1 MPIPES
7 RNPRLV
13 SRLGASRSSYNS
25 KDPPEFGSRGIPDSR
40 EALPS
45 FSEYLELFHSKAHS
59 LYLRDR
65 ETLKYELSVTRTAQ
79 TSVAKKV
86 LLEPDSDEWLSRLE
100 SYSEFAAHLEKGL
113 SSQKRKLYSC
123 YEREYDKFLHEE
135 LEKVRAE
142 GRKARDEEWDRQSA
156 EWNKVFEGLLEAVES
171 ERRYGRE
178 RPSTP
183 TPDSCL
189 PQREVRTTTP
199 NLACTPDRSG
209 PPPSIPIEGT
219 RPRTTLVDSQKVSTP
234 ETLNPPERVQSAR
247 SKASPSST
255 KPDPPSAPRR
265 LKTSPPSVSR
275 ELLPACKLMTEGRK
289 PLKSGL
295 ETASMDTISR
305 PLPRSR
311 ERAKAREQPN
321 KTVLNRE
328 PLKGS
333 SLMGT
338 KPSSQVIST
347 PASPVRVNRHAALR
361 PPATTRKEVS
371 TEKQGTSAIKHSP
384 VPKAAPTLPKSIP
397 VSCIRVSPA
406 SPSKN
411 GTLPSSQAIPT
422 RDSLKSS
429 VVSTH
434 RAVSETTHHAVETHT
449 RVSSKAATPRFG
461 KIPSADSIE
470 RSDDCSDVII
480 GPAVEQALTL
490 ISSEVGEGRRVPD
503 TVVSIHN
510 GEKRDVHSPSPKTT
524 RKWSNPSYAPARVD
538 GGGQLARAAAYIRE
552 RATRRSPAF
561 DEFVCRTP
569 KAPPDKT
576 TESDTKRHVPD
587 VVTFVRQLRN
597 SRL

>member
-79 TSVAKKV
+79 TTVAEKV
-86 LLEPDSDEWLSRLE
+86 LLELDSDEWLSRLE

-113 SSQKRKLYSC
+113 SSQKRKLYSR
-123 YEREYDKFLHEE
+123 YEREYDKFLCEE
-135 LEKVRAE
+135 LGKVRAE
-142 GRKARDEEWDRQSA
+142 ERKARADEWDRQSA

-183 TPDSCL
+183 TPDSCS

-199 NLACTPDRSG
+199 SLARTPDRSG

-219 RPRTTLVDSQKVSTP
+219 HPQTTLVDSQKVSTP

-275 ELLPACKLMTEGRK
+275 ELLPARKLMTEGRK

-295 ETASMDTISR
+295 ETASTDTISR

-321 KTVLNRE
+321 RTVLDRE
-328 PLKGS
+328 PPKGS
-333 SLMGT
+333 SLMGA
-338 KPSSQVIST
+338 K
-347 PASPVRVNRHAALR
+347 PASRVVSAPAPKRVDTRTSGEPPIRKTRVN
-361 PPATTRKEVS
+361 V
-371 TEKQGTSAIKHSP
+371 EKDAKARRHSP
-384 VPKAAPTLPKSIP
+384 MPKAAPTLLKSTP
-397 VSCIRVSPA
+397 VSSVRARTPPSSSPSSRMISTLHTTDLVNTRQGGKGTTRWNPETRTPSRVSRSA
-406 SPSKN
+406 
-411 GTLPSSQAIPT
+411 TLPPPG
-422 RDSLKSS
+422 KSPISVRRLPS
-429 VVSTH
+429 VV
-434 RAVSETTHHAVETHT
+434 RQKPAVGLKVETRT
-449 RVSSKAATPRFG
+449 RVSSKA
-461 KIPSADSIE
+461 
-470 RSDDCSDVII
+470 
-480 GPAVEQALTL
+480 
-490 ISSEVGEGRRVPD
+490 
-503 TVVSIHN
+503 
-510 GEKRDVHSPSPKTT
+510 
-524 RKWSNPSYAPARVD
+524 
-538 GGGQLARAAAYIRE
+538 
-552 RATRRSPAF
+552 
-561 DEFVCRTP
+561 
-569 KAPPDKT
+569 
-576 TESDTKRHVPD
+576 
-587 VVTFVRQLRN
+587 
-597 SRL
+597 

>member
-1 MPIPES
+1 MYKQPKLYSCTRQIQFDSVYLEWRDPVTVQPLHFFTLSKCIQNIHTRYQQPATLGINMPIPES

-25 KDPPEFGSRGIPDSR
+25 KDPPEFGFRRIPDSR

-65 ETLKYELSVTRTAQ
+65 EALKYELSVTRTAQ
-79 TSVAKKV
+79 TSVAEKV

-113 SSQKRKLYSC
+113 SSQKRKLYSR
-123 YEREYDKFLHEE
+123 YEREYDKFLRKE

-142 GRKARDEEWDRQSA
+142 GRKARADEWDRRSA
-156 EWNKVFEGLLEAVES
+156 EWNEVFEGLLEAVES
-171 ERRYGRE
+171 ERRYGQE

-183 TPDSCL
+183 TPDSCS

-199 NLACTPDRSG
+199 SLARTPDHSS

-219 RPRTTLVDSQKVSTP
+219 RPRTTLMDSRKVSTP

-247 SKASPSST
+247 SRVSPSST

-275 ELLPACKLMTEGRK
+275 ELLPAHKLMTEGRK
-289 PLKSGL
+289 PLKSSL
-295 ETASMDTISR
+295 ETASTDAISG
-305 PLPRSR
+305 PLPRSG

-328 PLKGS
+328 PPKGS
-333 SLMGT
+333 SLMGA
-338 KPSSQVIST
+338 KPASRVVSAPAPKRVDTRTSREPPIRKMRVDVKKDVKARRHSPMSEAAPSLLKSTPVSSIRART
-347 PASPVRVNRHAALR
+347 PAS
-361 PPATTRKEVS
+361 S
-371 TEKQGTSAIKHSP
+371 F
-384 VPKAAPTLPKSIP
+384 
-397 VSCIRVSPA
+397 PA

-411 GTLPSSQAIPT
+411 GTTLSSQT
-422 RDSLKSS
+422 TSMQEVLN

-434 RAVSETTHHAVETHT
+434 RIAKEMTHHRTEIPSRVSRSLSLPLFGKLPVSVETRT

-461 KIPSADSIE
+461 KIPFADGIE
-470 RSDDCSDVII
+470 RSDDRSNVVV

-490 ISSEVGEGRRVPD
+490 LSSEVGEGRRITD
-503 TVVSIHN
+503 TIVSIHN
-510 GEKRDVHSPSPKTT
+510 EEKRDKS
-524 RKWSNPSYAPARVD
+524 
-538 GGGQLARAAAYIRE
+538 
-552 RATRRSPAF
+552 
-561 DEFVCRTP
+561 
-569 KAPPDKT
+569 
-576 TESDTKRHVPD
+576 
-587 VVTFVRQLRN
+587 
-597 SRL
+597 